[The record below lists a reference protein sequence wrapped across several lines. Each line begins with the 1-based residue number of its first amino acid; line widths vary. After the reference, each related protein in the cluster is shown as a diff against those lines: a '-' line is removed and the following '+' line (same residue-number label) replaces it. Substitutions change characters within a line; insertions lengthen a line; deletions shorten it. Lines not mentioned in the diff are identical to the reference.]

1 MVLAEVQAV
10 VEDGLAVREVL
21 VLQTKVMLVVLVA
34 VKQQVSLQAVVVVRL
49 RWVEMV

>member
-34 VKQQVSLQAVVVVRL
+34 VKQQVIQRAVVAVLVR
-49 RWVEMV
+49 